1 MGKYVAKYLKKN
13 AKKRICSGNA
23 VLPAVFQFAY
33 WFLTILFLEAMLH
46 GAAYS
51 AFTGKFAYVAG
62 FSASVAAGLALIGSF
77 LPMTV
82 QFIYTLLVSVA
93 LIILYGSQVIYELI
107 FGTLYSVNQMQM
119 GADAVTSFWRETIST
134 MGENLGFILLF
145 LIPVAVLVALRFLCR
160 NVFGRSSMVCRAVLL
175 VAALLSAVLTTG
187 ALDNGGTGFFT
198 DYYFYH
204 ANDVTTTQTVERF
217 GLLTGFRLELFGE
230 GMDAQEFLST
240 VPDVQE
246 PAEETTPAKNDDEPE
261 REAEVTEATEVPV
274 EYNVL
279 DFDFAALNEK
289 TDDETIRAV
298 NDYVATLTGTNKNE
312 YTGMLKD
319 YNLVMICAESFASG
333 AIHPELTPT
342 LYRMVNEGFVFNNYY
357 NAYPNNTTD
366 GEYSF
371 LIGLNPDGTRA
382 KTASSFFASRG
393 SYLPYTASMAFQEQL
408 GIQPY
413 GYHNHVGDYYARRL
427 THPNIGYT
435 MKFNKKGLTFQTN
448 WPSSDYEMMQQS
460 VDDYLGQDQFLA
472 YYMTFSGHYKYSVR
486 DNGMSRRNWDLV
498 KDLEGLNDTAKCYLA
513 ANIELDKALEYL
525 LQRLEEEGVADRT
538 AIVLAGDH
546 FPYGLTDDEYSQLV
560 GYPIDEFSK
569 YKSSL
574 IFWVGGMEEPVTV
587 EEYCCNVDILPT
599 ILNLWGLEFD
609 SRLLAGTD
617 ILSDGVHVAV
627 RVDKSFYTDKMWL
640 NANTG
645 EIKYLVDESE
655 VPAGYVDSMI
665 RLIQNRLDMS
675 SNILNSAYY
684 NFLYDKGEVVVNRD
698 SWN

>member
-1 MGKYVAKYLKKN
+1 
-13 AKKRICSGNA
+13 
-23 VLPAVFQFAY
+23 
-33 WFLTILFLEAMLH
+33 
-46 GAAYS
+46 
-51 AFTGKFAYVAG
+51 
-62 FSASVAAGLALIGSF
+62 
-77 LPMTV
+77 
-82 QFIYTLLVSVA
+82 
-93 LIILYGSQVIYELI
+93 
-107 FGTLYSVNQMQM
+107 
-119 GADAVTSFWRETIST
+119 
-134 MGENLGFILLF
+134 
-145 LIPVAVLVALRFLCR
+145 
-160 NVFGRSSMVCRAVLL
+160 
-175 VAALLSAVLTTG
+175 
-187 ALDNGGTGFFT
+187 
-198 DYYFYH
+198 
-204 ANDVTTTQTVERF
+204 
-217 GLLTGFRLELFGE
+217 
-230 GMDAQEFLST
+230 
-240 VPDVQE
+240 
-246 PAEETTPAKNDDEPE
+246 
-261 REAEVTEATEVPV
+261 
-274 EYNVL
+274 
-279 DFDFAALNEK
+279 
-289 TDDETIRAV
+289 
-298 NDYVATLTGTNKNE
+298 
-312 YTGMLKD
+312 
-319 YNLVMICAESFASG
+319 
-333 AIHPELTPT
+333 
-342 LYRMVNEGFVFNNYY
+342 
-357 NAYPNNTTD
+357 
-366 GEYSF
+366 
-371 LIGLNPDGTRA
+371 
-382 KTASSFFASRG
+382 
-393 SYLPYTASMAFQEQL
+393 
-408 GIQPY
+408 
-413 GYHNHVGDYYARRL
+413 VGDYYARRL